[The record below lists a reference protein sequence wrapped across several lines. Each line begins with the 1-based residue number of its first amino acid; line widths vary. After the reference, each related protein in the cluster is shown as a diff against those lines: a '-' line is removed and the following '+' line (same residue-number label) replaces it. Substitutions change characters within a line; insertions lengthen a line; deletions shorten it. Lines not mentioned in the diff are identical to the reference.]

1 MESKTH
7 IDTAILV
14 PVCSDVIFA
23 DCMCCLAFLQ
33 WLQKFQS
40 SGYCYPTL
48 GPCIYFLALTKSHA
62 AACLILPTPFRDH
75 VCCIYIAERNDDTIM
90 QLRVWFLT
98 CYSCVSKG
106 VEYSEY
112 KYISGNV
119 IIH

>member
-1 MESKTH
+1 MLYLPIIYVVRHFYNGCKNFNPVD
-7 IDTAILV
+7 IAIQ
-14 PVCSDVIFA
+14 PWA
-23 DCMCCLAFLQ
+23 
-33 WLQKFQS
+33 
-40 SGYCYPTL
+40 
-48 GPCIYFLALTKSHA
+48 PCIYFLALTKSHA
-62 AACLILPTPFRDH
+62 AACLISPTPFHDH
-75 VCCIYIAERNDDTIM
+75 VCCIYIAERNDNTIM